1 LEEKGYLKKNKSAE
15 AKAAAINNFNRVL
28 IEPNILKTQLKTDK
42 NGKRDLQEGK
52 TSRKRRYHWSR

>member
-1 LEEKGYLKKNKSAE
+1 LDGYLKANKAV
-15 AKAAAINNFNRVL
+15 AKAAATNNFNRVL